1 MRRRILQS
9 TLLVVTITALVLGAP
24 LAVTTWRLVEDITR
38 GDLTSLLERVE
49 ARIEDEGTTIPD
61 AELQLAVP
69 SNGRLVL
76 QQPGQQARRI
86 GVGENPVSESL
97 PFGLGGVITL
107 EEPRS
112 AMLTQ
117 QIQATLVVLL
127 LVLLSVAAG
136 TVVATV
142 TARRLA

>member
-24 LAVTTWRLVEDITR
+24 LAITTWRLVEDITR

-49 ARIEDEGTTIPD
+49 SRLEEEGTTIPD

-76 QQPGQQARRI
+76 QQPGQPVRRI
-86 GVGENPVSESL
+86 GVDVGENPVSESL

-117 QIQATLVVLL
+117 QMQATLVVLL
-127 LVLLSVAAG
+127 LVLVRWRR
-136 TVVATV
+136 
-142 TARRLA
+142 ARWSPP